1 MAERTVNP
9 YALLSDNGVWYLVGH
24 DLDRDAARTF
34 RVSRIRG
41 EIRLATRRERDF
53 RLPEDFDVE
62 EYRVRP
68 PWQIGEPV
76 GEARIEVGGDTA
88 WWLERVYGQRG
99 RLENGTFVTEYASL
113 PLLASWILRQ
123 DGRAVPVEPAALRK
137 HVAEGLRRVRK
148 AHEGKPPDVAPE
160 AEPGEARQPERPA
173 GPVAPE
179 RFGLLQSLLAYLLDR
194 CGDERRTII
203 PARELVDRFH
213 IPPEALEEHLALLNL
228 VNFGGGCYAV
238 YAQLHG
244 DEVHVEKELFG
255 ETFRSP
261 PRLTPLEARAI
272 RLALEFVGP
281 MIAADAHTPLDRVRR
296 KLEDTFGAFKLAQTP
311 EPHVSEAE
319 ESLVGTL
326 SAAIREQRLVSL
338 EYQKEGEETPSRR
351 LVEPYSIERRLPH
364 WYVHT
369 WDRTSGGERSFRLD
383 RMRSARLRKERFRPR
398 EGFDPRSLRDARRAR
413 ILYSPDVARWQ
424 VERGARLLADGSALA
439 ETAVGSPEWLVGEIL
454 SFRGEAVVLEPV
466 DLRSQIASRAKQLA
480 QEVPTARV
488 V

>member
-1 MAERTVNP
+1 
-9 YALLSDNGVWYLVGH
+9 
-24 DLDRDAARTF
+24 
-34 RVSRIRG
+34 
-41 EIRLATRRERDF
+41 
-53 RLPEDFDVE
+53 
-62 EYRVRP
+62 
-68 PWQIGEPV
+68 
-76 GEARIEVGGDTA
+76 
-88 WWLERVYGQRG
+88 
-99 RLENGTFVTEYASL
+99 
-113 PLLASWILRQ
+113 LRQ
-123 DGRAVPVEPAALRK
+123 DGRAAPVEPAALRK
-137 HVAEGLRRVRK
+137 HVVDGLRRVRK
-148 AHEGKPPDVAPE
+148 AHEGEPPDVAPE
-160 AEPGEARQPERPA
+160 AEAGETRQPERPA

-179 RFGLLQSLLAYLLDR
+179 RFGLLPSLLAYLLDR

-238 YAQLHG
+238 YAQLQG

-281 MIAADAHTPLDRVRR
+281 MIAADAHTHLERVRR
-296 KLEDTFGAFKLAQTP
+296 KLEDTFGEFKLAQTP

-326 SAAIREQRLVSL
+326 SEAIRGHRLVTL
-338 EYQKEGEETPSRR
+338 EYQKEGEETPSTR

-383 RMRSARLRKERFRPR
+383 RMRSARLRKEGFRPR

-413 ILYSPDVARWQ
+413 ILYSPEVARWQ
-424 VERGARLLADGSALA
+424 VERGARPLADGSALA

-454 SFRGEAVVLEPV
+454 SFRGEAVVLEPA
-466 DLRSQIASRAKQLA
+466 DLRRQIAARAKQLA
-480 QEVPTARV
+480 QEVGTARV
-488 V
+488 A